1 MAQKRTDYSK
11 FTQPNGT
18 IQVLMLWASVALHL
32 AIGSNLGLFGRLD
45 PIKVKPAGGTV
56 RVVDLTPAEQTRVP
70 ESAKSK
76 PLPISKIPVNP
87 EPATKAQVIPLQPQK
102 PGVPI
107 VVSPPPIT
115 PPFSVIRKQLPPPSV
130 APKPSPQSPKKEF
143 PTTPK
148 KRIDPQ
154 QDVTSASSQGGVGT
168 GTGNG
173 VGTGTGNGVGTGT
186 GNGVGTGTGNGVG
199 TGTGNGV
206 GTGTGNGVGTG
217 TGNGVGTGTGNGVG
231 TGTGN
236 GVGPGTGN
244 GKSRDELKKDFDKNV
259 SRLSK
264 ALKKIG
270 TVESKYTKLPRRDFR
285 KNRTCSS
292 REDGYI
298 FIAIILDWNGKTFQD
313 EEFELRNLLNSNLID
328 GDQPWAFHYSSS
340 LKTIVDDRLDA
351 AIKQAQKEYNDTP
364 VTKRQEYK
372 NKKIFTLHILD
383 EVYGSE
389 TCQN

>member
-32 AIGSNLGLFGRLD
+32 AIGSNLGLF
-45 PIKVKPAGGTV
+45 GGTV

-154 QDVTSASSQGGVGT
+154 QDVTSASSQG
-168 GTGNG
+168 
-173 VGTGTGNGVGTGT
+173 
-186 GNGVGTGTGNGVG
+186 
-199 TGTGNGV
+199 GV